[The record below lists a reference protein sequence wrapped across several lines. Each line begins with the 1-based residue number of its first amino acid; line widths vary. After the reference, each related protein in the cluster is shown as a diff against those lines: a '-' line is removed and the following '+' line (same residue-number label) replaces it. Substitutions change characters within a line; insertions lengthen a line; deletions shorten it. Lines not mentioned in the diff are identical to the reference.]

1 MGCGCANNLTKK
13 GPVSEILQ
21 KLEENYDLILKQC
34 DSTLLESEKTKII
47 EERHAE
53 LEKVK
58 DKPDEMMKVVKEY
71 NAKELEMDNKL
82 IANENERMK
91 LLYKLGLDLA
101 AELKEKM
108 VKELEEKI
116 SKAPSMTVQVLKNRL
131 SEMTGLSPQKFLQS
145 DFGKPLREALEK
157 KGLNKAYMDGFKET
171 LKVKRKD
178 RRLKERGEFN
188 INVNEF
194 PDEEVFDDDKEGE
207 TFFEKLMKGEIQ
219 V

>member
-1 MGCGCANNLTKK
+1 MGCGGSVTKS
-13 GPVSEILQ
+13 GPVGEILQ

-47 EERHAE
+47 EERHAA

-71 NAKELEMDNKL
+71 NAKELEKDNK
-82 IANENERMK
+82 IIENENEKMK

-101 AELKEKM
+101 AELKDKM

-116 SKAPSMTVQVLKNRL
+116 SKAPSMTVQVLKSQLN
-131 SEMTGLSPQKFLQS
+131 EMTGFSPQEFLQS

-157 KGLNKAYMDGFKET
+157 KGLSKAAVDGYKET
-171 LKVKRKD
+171 LKLQRKE

-207 TFFEKLMKGEIQ
+207 TFIEKLMKGEIQ

>member
-47 EERHAE
+47 EERHAA

-71 NAKELEMDNKL
+71 NDKELEKDNK
-82 IANENERMK
+82 IIENENEKMK

-101 AELKEKM
+101 AELKDKM

-116 SKAPSMTVQVLKNRL
+116 SKAPSMTVQVLKSQLN
-131 SEMTGLSPQKFLQS
+131 EMTGFSPQEFLQS

-171 LKVKRKD
+171 LKLKRKD

-194 PDEEVFDDDKEGE
+194 PDEEIFDDDKEGE
-207 TFFEKLMKGEIQ
+207 TFIEKLMKGEIQ

>member
-1 MGCGCANNLTKK
+1 MGCGGSVTKS
-13 GPVSEILQ
+13 GPVGEILQ
-21 KLEENYDLILKQC
+21 KLEDNYQLILKQC
-34 DSTLLESEKTKII
+34 DKTLLESEKNKII

-58 DKPDEMMKVVKEY
+58 DNPEEMMKVVKEY
-71 NAKELEMDNKL
+71 NDKELEMDNKL

-116 SKAPSMTVQVLKNRL
+116 SKAPSMTVQVLKSQLN
-131 SEMTGLSPQKFLQS
+131 EMTGFSPQEFLQS

-157 KGLNKAYMDGFKET
+157 KGLSKAAMDGYKET
-171 LKVKRKD
+171 LKLKRKE
-178 RRLKERGEFN
+178 RRFKERGEFN

-207 TFFEKLMKGEIQ
+207 TFFEKLMKGA
-219 V
+219 VDLS

>member
-1 MGCGCANNLTKK
+1 MGCGGSVTKND
-13 GPVSEILQ
+13 PVGEILQ
-21 KLEENYDLILKQC
+21 KLEDSYKLIQKQC
-34 DSTLLESEKTKII
+34 DKTSLESEKTKVI

-116 SKAPSMTVQVLKNRL
+116 SKAPSMTVQVLKKKL
-131 SEMTGLSPQKFLQS
+131 SEMTDLSPQKFLES
-145 DFGKPLREALEK
+145 DFGKPLREALAK
-157 KGLNKAYMDGFKET
+157 KGLSKAAVEGYKGS
-171 LKVKRKD
+171 LKVQRKD
-178 RRLKERGEFN
+178 RRFKERGEFN

-207 TFFEKLMKGEIQ
+207 TFFDKLMKGIMEE
-219 V
+219 

>member
-1 MGCGCANNLTKK
+1 MGCGGSVTKS
-13 GPVSEILQ
+13 GPVGEILQ
-21 KLEENYDLILKQC
+21 KLEDNYQLILKQC
-34 DSTLLESEKTKII
+34 DKTLLESEKTKII
-47 EERHAE
+47 EERHAA

-71 NAKELEMDNKL
+71 NAKELEKDNK
-82 IANENERMK
+82 IIENENEKMK
-91 LLYKLGLDLA
+91 LIYKLGLDLA
-101 AELKEKM
+101 AELKDKM

-116 SKAPSMTVQVLKNRL
+116 SKAPSMTVQVLKSQLN
-131 SEMTGLSPQKFLQS
+131 EMTGFSPQEFLQS

-171 LKVKRKD
+171 LKLKRKD

-207 TFFEKLMKGEIQ
+207 TFIEKLMKGEIQ

>member
-1 MGCGCANNLTKK
+1 MGCGGSVTKS
-13 GPVSEILQ
+13 GPVGEILQ

-47 EERHAE
+47 EERHAA

-71 NAKELEMDNKL
+71 NAKELEKDNKL

-116 SKAPSMTVQVLKNRL
+116 SKAPSMTVQVLKSQLN
-131 SEMTGLSPQKFLQS
+131 EMTGFSPQEFLQS

-171 LKVKRKD
+171 LKLKRKD

-194 PDEEVFDDDKEGE
+194 PDEEIFDDDKEGE
-207 TFFEKLMKGEIQ
+207 TFIEKLMKGEIQ